1 VRVCNSY
8 GNPHGNVYSHASV
21 RFIFSATNHS
31 ISVWETVLRKSVISS
46 LCTVAQRLF
55 AQPPVGIS
63 LPLKAVMAR
72 FSILNTTTTV
82 SWEHSVGMATRYR
95 LDGPGTECR
104 WRRDFP
110 HPSRPALETTKPLI
124 QWVPGL
130 SGGKA
135 TGAWR

>member
-1 VRVCNSY
+1 MYNGY
-8 GNPHGNVYSHASV
+8 GNPHGNVYRHVSA
-21 RFIFSATNHS
+21 RLIFTKTTHS
-31 ISVWETVLRKSVISS
+31 ISVWGTVLRKSVISS

-55 AQPPVGIS
+55 THPPVGIS
-63 LPLKAVMAR
+63 LPLKTVMAK
-72 FSILNTTTTV
+72 FSILNTTTTM
-82 SWEHSVGMATRYR
+82 SWERSVGMATRYR
-95 LDGPGTECR
+95 LSGPGTECR

-110 HPSRPALETTKPLI
+110 HLSRPALGPTKPLI